1 VDPAKKRSTRALYT
15 AWLLRSGDVAPKQ
28 VLLFEAKQLGNL
40 RAIRDLY
47 RPGGLLQTL
56 LWQPLE
62 EELNAAGREKIHT
75 IYFSLS
81 GMLHQ
86 LNFGAI
92 PVGDVAGRSAGNTL
106 ADHFNLHLLGSSR
119 QLLESSAAP
128 ASNRMENAL
137 VIGGVQYDADSISL
151 APTNTMVSTERSF
164 YFQQYAPSDTMT
176 NRGYFD
182 GDWEYLPW
190 TSREADSV
198 AIVLQKAGIHPYK
211 MKGANASEGTFKKIA
226 GTVSLVHI
234 ATHGYFFPEADSSA
248 VNGFQTAAD
257 PLVRSGLLL
266 AGGNRIWKGESPP
279 EGQEDGVLTAY
290 EVAQMDLRKVELVVL
305 SACETGRGEMN
316 NIEGVYGLQRAFKMA
331 GARYL
336 LMSLWQVDDRVT
348 QEFMSAFYANW
359 LQRKMNIPQ
368 AYRQTQHELQQRYAQ
383 PFSPL
388 LWAGF
393 ILLE

>member
-1 VDPAKKRSTRALYT
+1 
-15 AWLLRSGDVAPKQ
+15 
-28 VLLFEAKQLGNL
+28 
-40 RAIRDLY
+40 
-47 RPGGLLQTL
+47 
-56 LWQPLE
+56 
-62 EELNAAGREKIHT
+62 
-75 IYFSLS
+75 
-81 GMLHQ
+81 
-86 LNFGAI
+86 
-92 PVGDVAGRSAGNTL
+92 
-106 ADHFNLHLLGSSR
+106 
-119 QLLESSAAP
+119 
-128 ASNRMENAL
+128 
-137 VIGGVQYDADSISL
+137 
-151 APTNTMVSTERSF
+151 
-164 YFQQYAPSDTMT
+164 
-176 NRGYFD
+176 
-182 GDWEYLPW
+182 
-190 TSREADSV
+190 
-198 AIVLQKAGIHPYK
+198 
-211 MKGANASEGTFKKIA
+211 
-226 GTVSLVHI
+226 
-234 ATHGYFFPEADSSA
+234 